1 MDPKLTKH
9 NPDGLDNEDE
19 DEENIDEYI
28 YYLWKQD
35 FSPVAALLLKRL
47 NEETSNAKN

>member
-1 MDPKLTKH
+1 MGPKLAKQT
-9 NPDGLDNEDE
+9 DGLEDE
-19 DEENIDEYI
+19 DDEENIDEYI

-47 NEETSNAKN
+47 NEETPGQ